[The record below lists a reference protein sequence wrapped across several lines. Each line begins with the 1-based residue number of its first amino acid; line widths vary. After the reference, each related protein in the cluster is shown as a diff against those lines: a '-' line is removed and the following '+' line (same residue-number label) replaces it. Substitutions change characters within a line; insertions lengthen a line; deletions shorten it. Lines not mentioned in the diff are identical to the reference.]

1 MFNNKSNTN
10 SKENSTTG
18 MATIIAGGTEI
29 KGNIE
34 SKGDIRV
41 DGTLLGNLTT
51 TSKVLVG
58 ASGKII
64 GDVNA
69 LQADVLGNIKG
80 NLKVT
85 ELLYLKNNCEINGN
99 IYAGQLQVDP
109 TASFNGECHMGASA
123 VAAASSSLASVVEIH
138 KESMNAAA
146 NDQ

>member
-1 MFNNKSNTN
+1 MFSNKSNSN
-10 SKENSTTG
+10 SKEVTTG

-41 DGTLLGNLTT
+41 DGTLVGNLIT

-58 ASGKII
+58 ATGKIL

-69 LQADVLGNIKG
+69 LQADVLGVITG
-80 NLKVT
+80 NVTVT
-85 ELLYLKNNCEINGN
+85 ELLYLKNNCEIKGN
-99 IYAGQLQVDP
+99 LYAGQLQVDP
-109 TASFNGECHMGASA
+109 SASFNGECHMGAAA
-123 VAAASSSLASVVEIH
+123 VTAAPSSLASVVEIH
-138 KESMNAAA
+138 KEPMNAAA